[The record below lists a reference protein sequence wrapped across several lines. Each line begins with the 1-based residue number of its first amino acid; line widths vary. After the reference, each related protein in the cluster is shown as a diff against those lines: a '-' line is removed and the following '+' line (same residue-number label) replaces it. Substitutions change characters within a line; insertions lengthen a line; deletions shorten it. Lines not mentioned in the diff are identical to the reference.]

1 MKIGLLYMNGKN
13 LVTFPWATR
22 FVVIKGGMSGCAT
35 LGTMVGSLLEEETK
49 WSNRNNNFTIW
60 RYDDEAHV
68 DDWFFCD
75 GFFSFERSGLE
86 FDRRGHECG

>member
-49 WSNRNNNFTIW
+49 WSNRNNNYTIW
-60 RYDDEAHV
+60 R
-68 DDWFFCD
+68 
-75 GFFSFERSGLE
+75 
-86 FDRRGHECG
+86 